1 MAAEVVDHPH
11 LTDPDVMG
19 GHGSKKC
26 SYHNCI
32 NGYCYYG
39 ECVCSIGNSLYSK
52 LYFNQLKRLCW
63 SFFQV
68 GTVRCAT
75 SALGYQ
81 VASKGPASNLINAF
95 AIRNI
100 MAHYA
105 ITKVSQ
111 SVLIRCQIFDH
122 FSCCRLRVHRRARRF
137 WRATPIGFR
146 SRFSA
151 ESLKLNISVTV
162 IHC

>member
-1 MAAEVVDHPH
+1 MLWVV
-11 LTDPDVMG
+11 TDQKNAVTITVSTVTAIMENAFVVLVIP
-19 GHGSKKC
+19 SIQ
-26 SYHNCI
+26 NCI
-32 NGYCYYG
+32 
-39 ECVCSIGNSLYSK
+39 SISCN
-52 LYFNQLKRLCW
+52 FNQLFVLV

-75 SALGYQ
+75 SAFGYQ

-137 WRATPIGFR
+137 
-146 SRFSA
+146 
-151 ESLKLNISVTV
+151 
-162 IHC
+162 